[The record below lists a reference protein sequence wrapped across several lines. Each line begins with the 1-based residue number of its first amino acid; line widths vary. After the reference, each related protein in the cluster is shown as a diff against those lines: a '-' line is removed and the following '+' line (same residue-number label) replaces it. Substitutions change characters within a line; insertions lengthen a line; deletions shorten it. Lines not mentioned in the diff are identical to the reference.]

1 MVIAKRIRRESEKF
15 LEVISNTNASDIPS
29 LGKCLN
35 FMDNLPLHILPDDHP
50 VHEIIPAIKRY
61 IERLIFEEE
70 KDIAFLV
77 SCVEKFCFTD
87 DYNEK
92 NIREILAGLALKNE
106 PDWFSDMDN
115 GGASSAENSAMS
127 QDVADEDQQI
137 VCEFITESLD
147 SIDALEFS
155 LVAFEKNPADS
166 DVINAIFR
174 IFHTIKG
181 VSGFLNL
188 NEINSLSHSTENLLD
203 EIRQGSFRV
212 TKRVVDV
219 IFEAVDTLKRM
230 ILEIKDNI
238 ESGSSWTSSSINIKG
253 IKHKIAAIQQA
264 SGESDDMPIGEILVV
279 KGIVKKEDLD
289 EGLEIQKNNPGKKL
303 GEILVE
309 NKKADAEA
317 VSLAVK
323 NQERERSQASNQV
336 SSQVKIDTSKLDSL
350 VDLTGEL
357 VIAQSMMRQYSQKY
371 MDSDPQFYQFISQ
384 LSSSVSGIQK
394 IAMNMRMVPI
404 RSTFQ
409 KMVRVIRDLSK
420 SSGKE
425 IILQMTGEETE
436 IDRNMVDALYEPM
449 VHMIRNS
456 ADHGLELADERVLK
470 GKTPHGTVYLR
481 AFHKGGNIVIE
492 IEDDGRGLNKEK
504 IMEKAVSKGLIQSSE
519 NMTDEQIYGLI
530 FEPGFSTASSITD
543 ISGRGVGMDVVKQS
557 IEKMK
562 GHISIDSVEG
572 MGCTFT
578 MALPL
583 TLGIIEGMVIRSGT
597 EKYIIPTLSVLE
609 SFRPDKNDYKTSFE
623 RGEMLLVR
631 NSLIPFVRLG
641 SIFGTKSDTE
651 NPWDGIVIVIENKG
665 RKIGLFVDDI
675 LGKDEFVIKS
685 LGDVFRGIKGIA
697 GGSIVADGRVALIMD
712 VSGLFDKVFDL

>member
-15 LEVISNTNASDIPS
+15 LGVISNASASDIPA

-35 FMDNLPLHILPDDHP
+35 FMDNLPLHILPEDHP
-50 VHEIIPAIKRY
+50 VREVVPVIKRY

-70 KDIAFLV
+70 KDIDFLV

-92 NIREILAGLALKNE
+92 NIRDILAGLALKNE
-106 PDWFSDMDN
+106 PDWFSDMDTDVSSSPENTAN
-115 GGASSAENSAMS
+115 G
-127 QDVADEDQQI
+127 QDVTDEDQQI

-155 LVAFEKNPADS
+155 LVAFEENPGDS

-203 EIRQGSFRV
+203 EIRQGSIRV
-212 TKRVVDV
+212 AKKVIDV
-219 IFEAVDTLKRM
+219 IFESVDTLKRM
-230 ILEIKDNI
+230 ILEIRDNI
-238 ESGSSWTSSSINIKG
+238 ESGSPWTSSAISIKG
-253 IKHKIAAIQQA
+253 IKHKIAAILQA

-289 EGLEIQKNNPGKKL
+289 EGLEIQKKNPGKKL

-371 MDSDPQFYQFISQ
+371 MDSDPQFYKFISQ

-456 ADHGLELADERVLK
+456 ADHGLELADERVAK
-470 GKTPHGTVYLR
+470 GKTPYGTVFLR

-492 IEDDGRGLNKEK
+492 IEDDGRGLNKGK
-504 IMEKAVSKGLIQSSE
+504 ITEKAVSKGLIQSSE

-641 SIFGTKSDTE
+641 SIFGTKSDIE

-712 VSGLFDKVFDL
+712 VSGLFDKVFD

>member
-264 SGESDDMPIGEILVV
+264 SCESDDMPIGEILVV

-712 VSGLFDKVFDL
+712 VSGLFDKVFD

>member
-238 ESGSSWTSSSINIKG
+238 ESGSSWTSSSISIKG